1 MNTFTYFVSR
11 VKIKLEVREIVLKVQ
26 KKTWLKTFIQM
37 RKTKSFQRSF
47 IHTKSSSLNY
57 QHLFYKEKPLKNQ
70 F

>member
-37 RKTKSFQRSF
+37 RKTKSF
-47 IHTKSSSLNY
+47 
-57 QHLFYKEKPLKNQ
+57 
-70 F
+70 